1 MITEAKLEEMINQAK
16 TSTKQRKFKQ
26 SIEMIIVFKDID
38 VKKGFALNEVV
49 QLPKTSSPA
58 TVCIM
63 ATGDMGQKAKE
74 AKADAVVGSEEL
86 DRFAAN
92 KRASRKFIN
101 KYDFFLADTQIMP
114 VVGKVLGQLLG
125 PRGKMPTPVPFN
137 ASIESFLQRFRA
149 SQILPLRKAFKGEV
163 EFVCVKDKVA
173 QKALEKLN
181 IAGIKGISEELTG
194 QCLFLF
200 TNMSPFK
207 LNVLLL
213 KNKIMMAARGG
224 DIASVDI
231 VVPAKNTGIAPGP
244 MLTEFKE
251 AGIPT
256 KIDQGTIWIQK
267 DTTPVKK
274 GEAINEKLAAL
285 LGKLDIKPVEA
296 GISLYTALEEGL
308 KYAAE
313 EMIVD
318 VAKIRNAFTQFH
330 QEAISL
336 SIEAAYVTAENINQI
351 LSKAAQ
357 SARSVSV
364 ESGFMTDETKEQIL
378 QKAHSQA
385 NALSTKAKDY
395 TAS

>member
-1 MITEAKLEEMINQAK
+1 MHENRTTYPKRKAQMYQQLLEIPKKYKVIA
-16 TSTKQRKFKQ
+16 
-26 SIEMIIVFKDID
+26 IVK
-38 VKKGFALNEVV
+38 
-49 QLPKTSSPA
+49 
-58 TVCIM
+58 
-63 ATGDMGQKAKE
+63 
-74 AKADAVVGSEEL
+74 
-86 DRFAAN
+86 
-92 KRASRKFIN
+92 IN
-101 KYDFFLADTQIMP
+101 K
-114 VVGKVLGQLLG
+114 V
-125 PRGKMPTPVPFN
+125 
-137 ASIESFLQRFRA
+137 RA
-149 SQILPLRKAFKGEV
+149 SQILPLRKALKGEV

-207 LNVLLL
+207 LNVLLA

-313 EMIVD
+313 ELIVD

-336 SIEAAYVTAENINQI
+336 SIEAAYVTVDNIKQI
-351 LSKAAQ
+351 LSKASQ
-357 SARSVSV
+357 TARSVSV

-378 QKAHSQA
+378 QKAHGQA
-385 NALSTKAKDY
+385 KALSTKAKDY
-395 TAS
+395 ATS

>member
-1 MITEAKLEEMINQAK
+1 MHENRTTYPKRKAQMYQQLLEIPKKYKVIAL
-16 TSTKQRKFKQ
+16 
-26 SIEMIIVFKDID
+26 
-38 VKKGFALNEVV
+38 VK
-49 QLPKTSSPA
+49 
-58 TVCIM
+58 
-63 ATGDMGQKAKE
+63 
-74 AKADAVVGSEEL
+74 
-86 DRFAAN
+86 
-92 KRASRKFIN
+92 IN
-101 KYDFFLADTQIMP
+101 K
-114 VVGKVLGQLLG
+114 V
-125 PRGKMPTPVPFN
+125 
-137 ASIESFLQRFRA
+137 RA
-149 SQILPLRKAFKGEV
+149 SQILPLRKALKGEV
-163 EFVCVKDKVA
+163 EFVCVKDRVA
-173 QKALEKLN
+173 QKALEKLD
-181 IAGIKGISEELTG
+181 IPGIKEISEELTG
-194 QCLFLF
+194 QCIFIF

-207 LNVLLL
+207 LNVLLA

-274 GEAINEKLAAL
+274 GETINEKLAAL

-308 KYAAE
+308 KYTAE

-318 VAKIRNAFTQFH
+318 VEKIRNAFAQFH
-330 QEAISL
+330 QEAVSL
-336 SIEAAYVTAENINQI
+336 SIEAAYITAENINQI

-357 SARSVSV
+357 SARSLSI

-385 NALSTKAKDY
+385 KSLSTKAKDY

>member
-1 MITEAKLEEMINQAK
+1 MHENRTTYPKRKAQMYQQLLEIPKKYKVIA
-16 TSTKQRKFKQ
+16 
-26 SIEMIIVFKDID
+26 IVK
-38 VKKGFALNEVV
+38 
-49 QLPKTSSPA
+49 
-58 TVCIM
+58 
-63 ATGDMGQKAKE
+63 
-74 AKADAVVGSEEL
+74 
-86 DRFAAN
+86 
-92 KRASRKFIN
+92 IN
-101 KYDFFLADTQIMP
+101 K
-114 VVGKVLGQLLG
+114 V
-125 PRGKMPTPVPFN
+125 
-137 ASIESFLQRFRA
+137 RA
-149 SQILPLRKAFKGEV
+149 SQILPLRKALKGDV
-163 EFVCVKDKVA
+163 EFVCVKDRVA

-207 LNVLLL
+207 LNVLLS

-318 VAKIRNAFTQFH
+318 VAKVRNAFTQFH

-385 NALSTKAKDY
+385 KSVSTKAKDY